1 MNTHCDACGEPN
13 INGEHADMPCGAK
26 QWAIHQARLL
36 GQIAYHLKQ
45 IAAAL
50 PQAQSGQTG
59 AANISASG

>member
-1 MNTHCDACGEPN
+1 MDTHCDACGEQN
-13 INGEHADMPCGAK
+13 IEGRHADTECGAR

-50 PQAQSGQTG
+50 PPAQSGQTG
-59 AANISASG
+59 AAKLSASE